1 MIGQK
6 NLIAS
11 IDDMLAQETLPH
23 FIILTGSI
31 GSGRKTLARYIGDA
45 IGNVAEIDVSV
56 DAIRNMIDNSY
67 KIVDKA
73 VFIIP
78 DADNMSLQAK
88 NALLKV
94 TEEPPNDAYFI
105 MTLEDQYNTLQTIRS
120 RGTVF
125 TMENYSQDELM
136 EFINEALSPTIADD
150 VDENWKL
157 KILKIAQ
164 TPGEIKELVKFD
176 VDEFYKFV
184 ELVIDNIADS
194 ALANTFK
201 IADKLSLTKDA
212 EGYDLK
218 LFFKAFTTICLQR
231 MSGVDAP
238 RYATGVSIT
247 SGAMRDIGINGISK
261 QMLVDD
267 WILEMRKA
275 WS

>member
-1 MIGQK
+1 M
-6 NLIAS
+6 LYT
-11 IDDMLAQETLPH
+11 IDQLLSKDVFPH
-23 FIILTGSI
+23 FVIITGSV
-31 GSGRKTLARYIGDA
+31 GSGRKTLARYIGNA
-45 IGNVAEIDVSV
+45 FGNVAEIDVSV
-56 DAIRNMIDNSY
+56 DSIRNMIDNSY
-67 KIVDKA
+67 KIVDKS

-120 RGTVF
+120 RGTIF
-125 TMENYSQDELM
+125 TLENYSKDELM

-194 ALANTFK
+194 QLANTFK
-201 IADKLSLTKDA
+201 LADKLSLNKDD
-212 EGYDLK
+212 EGYNLK
-218 LFFKAFTTICLQR
+218 LFFRAFTPICLQR
-231 MSGVDAP
+231 MSGIDAP

-247 SGAMRDIGINGISK
+247 SSALRDIGINGISK
-261 QMLVDD
+261 PMLVDN

>member
-6 NLIAS
+6 NLIKS
-11 IDDMLAQETLPH
+11 IDDMLTQGTLPH

-45 IGNVAEIDVSV
+45 IGNVAEIEVSV
-56 DAIRNMIDNSY
+56 DSIRNMIDNSY
-67 KIVDKA
+67 KIVDKS

-78 DADNMSLQAK
+78 DADNMSVQAK

-136 EFINEALSPTIADD
+136 EFINENVNIEEDKINS
-150 VDENWKL
+150 
-157 KILKIAQ
+157 ILKLAQ
-164 TPGEIKELVKFD
+164 TPGEILELSKYD
-176 VDEFYKFV
+176 IQEFYKFV

-194 ALANTFK
+194 TLANTFK
-201 IADKLSLTKDA
+201 IADKLALAKDA